1 VSFFCWKKPHI
12 IYIGNKKTP
21 FSTNQGFFLSK
32 KKLCWKTIKILK
44 HFLSQKLT
52 QFFTF
57 FSTRHF
63 RLKNIYNFQTLL
75 SRKHFTLKILRFS
88 KYCLKTHDL
97 HWEKEVFPMYTTID
111 LWLFYIKR
119 GPSESFVLRTG
130 NNFLYTNFHAVW
142 CRRWATFS
150 FWSNSLF
157 VEEREKE
164 RWSCS
169 SQS

>member
-1 VSFFCWKKPHI
+1 MKILRFFKYCLKTWLKKRGGGFFFLFSFSFIQVFYFAKVVSFFCWKKPHI

-88 KYCLKTHDL
+88 KYCLKTQFAL
-97 HWEKEVFPMYTTID
+97 R
-111 LWLFYIKR
+111 KR
-119 GPSESFVLRTG
+119 G
-130 NNFLYTNFHAVW
+130 
-142 CRRWATFS
+142 FS
-150 FWSNSLF
+150 NVYYNWPLIILS
-157 VEEREKE
+157 
-164 RWSCS
+164 
-169 SQS
+169 